1 MAMYPEVQKKAQ
13 AELDRMVGP
22 TRLPEFNDLDKMP
35 YIQAVRLETLRWLPL
50 VPFSIPHATSESD
63 VYEGYYIPKG
73 ALVIPVSI
81 YGLYRVR
88 HVDLFIAEYLV
99 GVSERINVS

>member
-1 MAMYPEVQKKAQ
+1 MALYPEVQKKAQ
-13 AELDRMVGP
+13 AELDRVVGS
-22 TRLPEFNDLDKMP
+22 TRLPEFSDLDRMP

-73 ALVIPVSI
+73 ALVIPVS
-81 YGLYRVR
+81 LYDLSSAR
-88 HVDLFIAEYLV
+88 HV
-99 GVSERINVS
+99 